1 MRKTVHLC
9 LSSHDEIMY
18 RNEADLIMGF
28 NCLAL
33 AVLKTESRLM
43 AEGFLSTHNHSL
55 LQTDNYKEVMRSS
68 RYSYARYFN
77 AKYSRRG
84 RLGEKQYFV
93 LEVEGLYHCTSASNY
108 VLRQGLHHG
117 LSDTPFGYPHCSANA
132 IFQKELGKETSV
144 LSIPKE
150 KRYLYLPEGVAIS
163 EEYRMN
169 EKGLLLR
176 EDIVDTA
183 YMEEIYI
190 SPRNFLYQMN
200 RLSGQKEIQE
210 QQNENNTPPVTIDK
224 IEAGVPEFDVKK
236 ALINEQ
242 GKVNRSIL
250 SDIQLCDIIDNKLVK
265 RYFKD
270 SHESS
275 IYLLSE
281 RQRANI
287 GNLLWADK
295 NIYGGKFTSTKQIKR
310 CLAL

>member
-1 MRKTVHLC
+1 
-9 LSSHDEIMY
+9 
-18 RNEADLIMGF
+18 
-28 NCLAL
+28 
-33 AVLKTESRLM
+33 
-43 AEGFLSTHNHSL
+43 
-55 LQTDNYKEVMRSS
+55 
-68 RYSYARYFN
+68 
-77 AKYSRRG
+77 
-84 RLGEKQYFV
+84 
-93 LEVEGLYHCTSASNY
+93 
-108 VLRQGLHHG
+108 
-117 LSDTPFGYPHCSANA
+117 
-132 IFQKELGKETSV
+132 
-144 LSIPKE
+144 
-150 KRYLYLPEGVAIS
+150 
-163 EEYRMN
+163 MN

-295 NIYGGKFTSTKQIKR
+295 NLYGGKFTSTKQIKR

>member
-28 NCLAL
+28 NCLAI
-33 AVLKTESRLM
+33 AVLNTGSRLM
-43 AEGFLSTHNHSL
+43 AEGFMSTHNHSL
-55 LQTDNYKEVMRSS
+55 LQTDCYKEVMRRS
-68 RYSYARYFN
+68 RYSFARYFN
-77 AKYSRRG
+77 TKYSRKG
-84 RLGEKQYFV
+84 RLGEKTYFV
-93 LEVEGLYHCTSASNY
+93 LEVEGLYHCISAANY

-117 LSDTPFGYPHCSANA
+117 LSDTPFGYPHCSANT
-132 IFQKELGKETSV
+132 IFRKELGKEASV
-144 LSIPKE
+144 LTISKE
-150 KRYLYLPEGVAIS
+150 KRYLYLPEGVTLPD
-163 EEYRMN
+163 EYRMN
-169 EKGLLLR
+169 ENGLLLR

-200 RLSGQKEIQE
+200 RLSGQKDNQD
-210 QQNENNTPPVTIDK
+210 QQNENNTPPITIDR
-224 IEAGVPEFDVKK
+224 IEAGVPEFDIKK

-250 SDIQLCDIIDNKLVK
+250 TDFELCDIIDNKLIG

-270 SHESS
+270 NQAPSV
-275 IYLLSE
+275 YLLSE

-287 GNLLWADK
+287 GNMLWTER
-295 NIYGGKFTSTKQIKR
+295 NLYRGKFTSTKQVKR